1 MNSPM
6 PRSAPTALAL
16 AALLALTAACATV
29 PDRRGAEPAGWEEVG
44 PQPPAP
50 TLPAVPTVEG
60 PLELRVSYPRDSASI
75 GTRGRNFI
83 FGSAGHG
90 GARVWINGEEVEVQ
104 PNGGFLGFVPVPGD
118 GVYRLRAALA
128 GEEQT
133 LEVPVKLPPS
143 GGPADAAAAGSAAR
157 IVAGSASP
165 AGAWVV
171 LPGERIEV
179 SFTGTAGGRAWLA
192 LPGGEWVPLVEGSD
206 GAGRGATDF
215 EVQPGAA
222 DSAAPGG
229 LATYAGFFTA
239 RRLLSGDTTTAW
251 PALTGESRPSLPRDS
266 GLPMER
272 AAGAPLTA
280 ETGAALMLAVRGDTA
295 VQPLPLNLLV
305 ADPQRPRVGTGWD
318 PDAPA
323 ENGDQHVIA
332 RPGPGGGPYHY
343 TWRNGVEM
351 ELTGERN
358 GAYRV
363 RLTDDLHAWTP
374 AGDTRLQPLGT
385 QPPTSRVATVRLD
398 PQPQWID
405 VHVALDRRLPYAV
418 EEDEGSLSLLVYGA
432 TSRANFL
439 QHGRVDPYIYRAEW
453 SQPADRLFRLD
464 LHLTGL
470 PWGYETFWAD
480 GDDLVLRVKRP
491 PALDAS
497 EPLRGLVVGVDA
509 GHGGTDR
516 YTMGPTGVTEA
527 DVNLGIARALEA
539 LLADRGA
546 TVVMT
551 RSGDETVS
559 LVERT
564 TLARERDV
572 DLWVSVHNN
581 AFPDGVNPW
590 ENNGT
595 SVYFN
600 HPRAAGL
607 AWAVQRALL
616 AEMGLRDLGVGRADL
631 HQARFTWAPSIL
643 TENAFMMIPGQEA
656 FLASPEGQ
664 RRIAEA
670 HVRGIE
676 AWLRGIEQALP

>member
-1 MNSPM
+1 
-6 PRSAPTALAL
+6 
-16 AALLALTAACATV
+16 
-29 PDRRGAEPAGWEEVG
+29 
-44 PQPPAP
+44 
-50 TLPAVPTVEG
+50 VE
-60 PLELRVSYPRDSASI
+60 R
-75 GTRGRNFI
+75 
-83 FGSAGHG
+83 
-90 GARVWINGEEVEVQ
+90 AR
-104 PNGGFLGFVPVPGD
+104 
-118 GVYRLRAALA
+118 
-128 GEEQT
+128 
-133 LEVPVKLPPS
+133 
-143 GGPADAAAAGSAAR
+143 
-157 IVAGSASP
+157 
-165 AGAWVV
+165 
-171 LPGERIEV
+171 
-179 SFTGTAGGRAWLA
+179 TAGG
-192 LPGGEWVPLVEGSD
+192 S
-206 GAGRGATDF
+206 ATDF

-222 DSAAPGG
+222 EGAAPGG
-229 LATYAGFFTA
+229 IATYAGYFTA
-239 RRLLSGDTTTAW
+239 RRLLSADSGTAW
-251 PALTGESRPSLPRDS
+251 PALTGEPRPSLPRRS
-266 GLPMER
+266 EFRER
-272 AAGAPLTA
+272 ERVAGAPLPGVA
-280 ETGAALMLAVRGDTA
+280 VMDSDSGAAARLLRAGERPGAAGAAVVLVAQGDTA
-295 VQPLPLNLLV
+295 VLPLPVNLLL

-318 PDAPA
+318 PDSPE
-323 ENGDQHVIA
+323 ENGDDHVIA

-343 TWRNGVEM
+343 TWRNGVEL

-374 AGDTRLQPLGT
+374 AGDTRIQPPGT
-385 QPPTSRVATVRLD
+385 QPPASRVATVRLD

-418 EEDEGSLSLLVYGA
+418 EEDERTLSLLVYGA

-439 QHGRVDPYIYRAEW
+439 QHGRVDPYIYRSEW
-453 SQPADRLFRLD
+453 SQPSDRLFRLD
-464 LHLTGL
+464 LHLTEL
-470 PWGYETFWAD
+470 PWGYEAFWTD
-480 GDDLVLRVKRP
+480 GDDLVLRVRRP
-491 PALDAS
+491 PTIDAS
-497 EPLRGLVVGVDA
+497 DPLRGLVVGVDA
-509 GHGGTDR
+509 GHGGADR

-527 DVNLGIARALEA
+527 DANLGIALALEE
-539 LLADRGA
+539 LLEARGA

-551 RSGDETVS
+551 RRGDESVS

-607 AWAVQRALL
+607 AWSVQRALL

-643 TENAFMMIPGQEA
+643 TENAFMMIPAQEA
-656 FLASPEGQ
+656 FLGSPAGQ

-676 AWLRGIEQALP
+676 AWLTATHE